1 MKEKNGWD
9 KDHEYLM
16 DWSTMQLPSDALT
29 EQKKL
34 SFVMLPNHDI
44 LQRNCNR

>member
-29 EQKKL
+29 EQKTFFYHVTQ
-34 SFVMLPNHDI
+34 S
-44 LQRNCNR
+44 